1 MAHADS
7 HPQQPFGLA
16 GGDCVAGA
24 ARSTTA
30 DGNGEDLVSQ
40 QMVGPGRGTHGHGRH
55 GTEIS
60 ENSLVWFDL
69 AY

>member
-1 MAHADS
+1 
-7 HPQQPFGLA
+7 
-16 GGDCVAGA
+16 VAGA